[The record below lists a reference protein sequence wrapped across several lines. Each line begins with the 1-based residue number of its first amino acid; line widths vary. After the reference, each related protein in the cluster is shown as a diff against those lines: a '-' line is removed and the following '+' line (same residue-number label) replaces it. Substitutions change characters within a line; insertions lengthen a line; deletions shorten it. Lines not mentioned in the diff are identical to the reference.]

1 MIVSQ
6 LKSGAGPARPSSV
19 RETGAGRAATGSV
32 APLLKSAKG
41 AARTSSRIRNCFAL
55 HSVLREFLRSRRARW
70 TICATAALLLSAA
83 MMCAAPGIVP
93 DVRARL
99 AQNDFTGAA
108 GQIQNYR
115 KSSGVTPDLL
125 EAMSWMA
132 RAELGR
138 KNLDQA
144 EKWSQ
149 DTYQLS
155 AAEVKQHPLGR
166 DPNAPLAL
174 ALGASIEVEGN
185 VMAARGE
192 RSGAVAYLQDEIKK
206 YSGTSIHARI
216 QKVVNL
222 LSLEGKPAPALVGL
236 TIPKGKPALIFFWA
250 HWCPD
255 CKAEAAD
262 LKKLK
267 AEFIPKGLVFLAPTQ
282 KYGYAAG
289 GKDATPEAETRYI
302 EQVRQ
307 TFYAGLIDA
316 PPVVNEENFRVW
328 GASTVPTLAL
338 VDRNGIVR
346 MYHPGALDY
355 AELRARIAA
364 LL

>member
-1 MIVSQ
+1 MVS
-6 LKSGAGPARPSSV
+6 G
-19 RETGAGRAATGSV
+19 
-32 APLLKSAKG
+32 
-41 AARTSSRIRNCFAL
+41 
-55 HSVLREFLRSRRARW
+55 
-70 TICATAALLLSAA
+70 
-83 MMCAAPGIVP
+83 APGILE

-99 AQNDFTGAA
+99 AQNDFAGAA
-108 GQIQNYR
+108 AQIQNAR
-115 KSSGVTPDLL
+115 RVSGVTPDLL
-125 EAMSWMA
+125 AAMSWMA
-132 RAELGR
+132 RGELGR

-149 DTYQLS
+149 DTYQLA
-155 AAEVKQHPLGR
+155 AAEVKKHPLSR

-192 RSGAVAYLQDEIKK
+192 RAGAVAYLQDQVKK

-216 QKVVNL
+216 QKVVNT
-222 LSLEGKPAPALVGL
+222 LSLEGKPAPPIAGM
-236 TIPKGKPALIFFWA
+236 TIPKGKPVLLFFWA

-267 AEFIPKGLVFLAPTQ
+267 AEFVPKGLVFLAPTQ
-282 KYGYAAG
+282 KYGYVAG
-289 GKDATPEAETRYI
+289 GQDATPEVETRYI

-307 TFYAGLIDA
+307 TFYTGLIDA
-316 PPVVNEENFRVW
+316 PAVVNEENFRVW
-328 GASTVPTLAL
+328 GASTTPTLAL

-346 MYHPGALDY
+346 MYHPGAVDY

>member
-1 MIVSQ
+1 MIWNRRTISTW
-6 LKSGAGPARPSSV
+6 AGLV
-19 RETGAGRAATGSV
+19 LSV
-32 APLLKSAKG
+32 AMVSG
-41 AARTSSRIRNCFAL
+41 
-55 HSVLREFLRSRRARW
+55 
-70 TICATAALLLSAA
+70 
-83 MMCAAPGIVP
+83 APGILE

-99 AQNDFTGAA
+99 AQNDFAGAA
-108 GQIQNYR
+108 AQIQNAR
-115 KSSGVTPDLL
+115 RVSGVTPDLL
-125 EAMSWMA
+125 AAMSWMA
-132 RAELGR
+132 RGELGR

-149 DTYQLS
+149 DTYQLA
-155 AAEVKQHPLGR
+155 AAEVKKHPLSR

-192 RSGAVAYLQDEIKK
+192 RAGAVAYLQDQVKK

-216 QKVVNL
+216 QKVVNT
-222 LSLEGKPAPALVGL
+222 LSLEGKPAPPIAGM
-236 TIPKGKPALIFFWA
+236 TIPKGKPVLLFFWA

-267 AEFIPKGLVFLAPTQ
+267 AEFVPKGLVFLAPTQ
-282 KYGYAAG
+282 KYGYVAG
-289 GKDATPEAETRYI
+289 GQDATPEVETRYI

-307 TFYAGLIDA
+307 TFYTGLIDA
-316 PPVVNEENFRVW
+316 PAVVNEENFRVW
-328 GASTVPTLAL
+328 GASTTPTLAL

-346 MYHPGALDY
+346 MYHPGAVDY

>member
-1 MIVSQ
+1 MTTRRTISTF
-6 LKSGAGPARPSSV
+6 AG
-19 RETGAGRAATGSV
+19 
-32 APLLKSAKG
+32 
-41 AARTSSRIRNCFAL
+41 
-55 HSVLREFLRSRRARW
+55 
-70 TICATAALLLSAA
+70 LLLSAA
-83 MMCAAPGIVP
+83 LVSGAPNIVQ
-93 DVRARL
+93 DVRTRL
-99 AQNDFTGAA
+99 EQNDFAGAA

-115 KSSGVTPDLL
+115 RSFGVTPDAL

-155 AAEVKQHPLGR
+155 AAEVKKHPLSR

-185 VMAARGE
+185 VMAARGA
-192 RSGAVAYLQDEIKK
+192 RSDAVAYLQGELQK
-206 YSGTSIHARI
+206 YYGTSIHARI
-216 QKVVNL
+216 QKIVNQ
-222 LSLEGKPAPALVGL
+222 LSLEGKPAPALIGIA
-236 TIPKGKPALIFFWA
+236 IPKGKPALVFFWA

-267 AEFIPKGLVFLAPTQ
+267 DEFVPKGLVFLAPTQ
-282 KYGYAAG
+282 KYGYAAE
-289 GKDATPEAETRYI
+289 GKDATPQAETLYI

-307 TFYAGLIDA
+307 KFYTGLIDA
-316 PPVVNEENFRVW
+316 PVMVNEENFRVW
-328 GASTVPTLAL
+328 GASTTPTLAL
-338 VDRNGIVR
+338 VDRSGIVR
-346 MYHPGALDY
+346 LYHPGALPY
-355 AELRARIAA
+355 AQLRARILA
-364 LL
+364 LM

>member
-1 MIVSQ
+1 MIKTYRQ
-6 LKSGAGPARPSSV
+6 KPGARGKI
-19 RETGAGRAATGSV
+19 G
-32 APLLKSAKG
+32 L
-41 AARTSSRIRNCFAL
+41 
-55 HSVLREFLRSRRARW
+55 
-70 TICATAALLLSAA
+70 LLLSAA
-83 MMCAAPGIVP
+83 LLCGAPGIVP

-108 GQIQNYR
+108 SQIQDYR
-115 KSSGVTPDLL
+115 RSVGVTPDVL

-132 RAELGR
+132 RGELGR

-155 AAEVKQHPLGR
+155 AAEVKKHPLNR

-192 RSGAVAYLQDEIKK
+192 RAGAVAYLQDELKK
-206 YSGTSIHARI
+206 YYGTSIHLRI

-222 LSLEGKPAPALVGL
+222 LSLEGKPAPALAGL
-236 TIPKGKPALIFFWA
+236 AIPKGKPALLFFWA

-262 LKKLK
+262 LKRLK
-267 AEFIPKGLVFLAPTQ
+267 AEFVPQGLAFLAPTQ
-282 KYGYAAG
+282 KYGYVAG
-289 GKDATPEAETRYI
+289 GQDAAPEVETRYI

-307 TFYAGLIDA
+307 TFYTGLIDA
-316 PPVVNEENFRVW
+316 PAVVNEENFRVW
-328 GASTVPTLAL
+328 GASTTPTLAL

-346 MYHPGALDY
+346 LYHPGALPY
-355 AELRARIAA
+355 ADLRTRILA

>member
-1 MIVSQ
+1 MTPRGKIF
-6 LKSGAGPARPSSV
+6 LLAGVVLA
-19 RETGAGRAATGSV
+19 V
-32 APLLKSAKG
+32 AL
-41 AARTSSRIRNCFAL
+41 
-55 HSVLREFLRSRRARW
+55 V
-70 TICATAALLLSAA
+70 SAA
-83 MMCAAPGIVP
+83 PNVVQ
-93 DVRARL
+93 DVRMRL
-99 AQNDFTGAA
+99 AKNDFTGAA
-108 GQIQNYR
+108 AQIQNYR
-115 KSSGVTPDLL
+115 RSFGVTPDVL

-155 AAEVKQHPLGR
+155 AAEVKKHPLSR
-166 DPNAPLAL
+166 DPDAPLAL
-174 ALGASIEVEGN
+174 ALGASIEVEGS

-192 RSGAVAYLQDEIKK
+192 RAGAVAYLQGEIKK
-206 YSGTSIHARI
+206 YYGSSIHARI
-216 QKVVNL
+216 QKVVNE
-222 LSLEGKPAPALVGL
+222 LSLEGKPAPALIGL
-236 TIPKGKPALIFFWA
+236 TIPKGKPALLFFWA

-262 LKKLK
+262 LRRLK
-267 AEFIPKGLVFLAPTQ
+267 AEFVPKGLTFLAPTQ
-282 KYGYAAG
+282 KYGYAAQG
-289 GKDATPEAETRYI
+289 RDATPQAETQYI

-307 TFYAGLIDA
+307 AFYSGLIDA
-316 PPVVNEENFRVW
+316 PAAVNEENFRVW

-346 MYHPGALDY
+346 LYHPGAMPY
-355 AELRARIAA
+355 PELRARIAA

>member
-1 MIVSQ
+1 MTARRTISTF
-6 LKSGAGPARPSSV
+6 AG
-19 RETGAGRAATGSV
+19 
-32 APLLKSAKG
+32 
-41 AARTSSRIRNCFAL
+41 
-55 HSVLREFLRSRRARW
+55 
-70 TICATAALLLSAA
+70 LLLSVA
-83 MMCAAPGIVP
+83 MVCGAQDIVQ
-93 DVRARL
+93 DVQTRI
-99 AQNDFTGAA
+99 AQKDFTGAA
-108 GQIQNYR
+108 AQIQSYR
-115 KSSGVTPDLL
+115 KSFGATPDLL

-132 RAELGR
+132 RGELGR

-155 AAEVKQHPLGR
+155 AAEVKKHPLNR

-192 RSGAVAYLQDEIKK
+192 RSGAVAYLQGELKK
-206 YSGTSIHARI
+206 YYGTSIHARI

-222 LSLEGKPAPALVGL
+222 LSLESKPAPALAGL
-236 TIPKGKPALIFFWA
+236 AIPKGRPALLFFWA

-262 LKKLK
+262 LKRLK
-267 AEFIPKGLVFLAPTQ
+267 AEFVPKGLVFLAPTQ

-289 GKDATPEAETRYI
+289 GKDATPEVETRYI

-307 TFYAGLIDA
+307 SFYNGLIDA
-316 PPVVNEENFRVW
+316 PAVVNEENFRVW
-328 GASTVPTLAL
+328 GASTTPTLAL

-346 MYHPGALDY
+346 MYHPGALPY

>member
-1 MIVSQ
+1 MTIRRKV
-6 LKSGAGPARPSSV
+6 LPFAGP
-19 RETGAGRAATGSV
+19 
-32 APLLKSAKG
+32 
-41 AARTSSRIRNCFAL
+41 
-55 HSVLREFLRSRRARW
+55 
-70 TICATAALLLSAA
+70 LLLSVA
-83 MMCAAPGIVP
+83 MIGAAPGIVE

-115 KSSGVTPDLL
+115 QKLGVTPDAL

-132 RAELGR
+132 RGELGR

-149 DTYQLS
+149 ETYGLA
-155 AAEVKQHPLGR
+155 AAEVKKHPLNR

-192 RSGAVAYLQDEIKK
+192 RAGAVAYLQGEVKK
-206 YSGTSIHARI
+206 YSGTSVHARI
-216 QKVVNL
+216 QKVVNQ
-222 LSLEGKPAPALVGL
+222 LSLEGKPAPVLAGFV
-236 TIPKGKPALIFFWA
+236 IPKGKPALLFFWA

-267 AEFIPKGLVFLAPTQ
+267 AEFVPKGLAFLAPTQ

-289 GKDATPEAETRYI
+289 GQDATPEAEVRYI

-307 TFYAGLIDA
+307 TFYSGLIDA

-338 VDRNGIVR
+338 VDRDGIVR
-346 MYHPGALDY
+346 MYHPGALPY
-355 AELRARIAA
+355 AELRARIAS

>member
-1 MIVSQ
+1 MVS
-6 LKSGAGPARPSSV
+6 G
-19 RETGAGRAATGSV
+19 
-32 APLLKSAKG
+32 
-41 AARTSSRIRNCFAL
+41 
-55 HSVLREFLRSRRARW
+55 
-70 TICATAALLLSAA
+70 
-83 MMCAAPGIVP
+83 APGILE

-99 AQNDFTGAA
+99 AQNDFAGAA
-108 GQIQNYR
+108 AQIQNAR
-115 KSSGVTPDLL
+115 RVSGVTPDLL
-125 EAMSWMA
+125 AAMSWMA
-132 RAELGR
+132 RGELGR

-149 DTYQLS
+149 DTYQLA
-155 AAEVKQHPLGR
+155 AAEVKKHPLSR

-192 RSGAVAYLQDEIKK
+192 RAGAVAYLQDQVKK

-216 QKVVNL
+216 QKVVNT
-222 LSLEGKPAPALVGL
+222 LSLEGKPAPPIAGM
-236 TIPKGKPALIFFWA
+236 TIPKGRPVLLFFWA

-267 AEFIPKGLVFLAPTQ
+267 AEFVPKGLVFLAPTQ
-282 KYGYAAG
+282 KYGYVAG
-289 GKDATPEAETRYI
+289 GQDATPEVETRYI

-307 TFYAGLIDA
+307 TFYTGLIDA
-316 PPVVNEENFRVW
+316 PAVVNEENFRVW
-328 GASTVPTLAL
+328 GASTTPTLAL

-346 MYHPGALDY
+346 MYHPGAVDY

>member
-1 MIVSQ
+1 MKRNQ
-6 LKSGAGPARPSSV
+6 YQRPGALTTRSGF
-19 RETGAGRAATGSV
+19 GA
-32 APLLKSAKG
+32 L
-41 AARTSSRIRNCFAL
+41 
-55 HSVLREFLRSRRARW
+55 
-70 TICATAALLLSAA
+70 LLLSAA
-83 MMCAAPGIVP
+83 MVCAAPGIVQ

-108 GQIQNYR
+108 GQIQTYR
-115 KSSGVTPDLL
+115 KSFGITPDVLA
-125 EAMSWMA
+125 AMSWMA

-149 DTYQLS
+149 ETYQLS
-155 AAEVKQHPLGR
+155 AAEVKKNPLNR

-185 VMAARGE
+185 VMAERGE
-192 RSGAVAYLQDEIKK
+192 RAGAVAYLQGEIKK
-206 YSGTSIHARI
+206 YDGTSIHARI
-216 QKVVNL
+216 QKDVNL
-222 LSLEGKPAPALVGL
+222 LSLEGKPAPALVGFA
-236 TIPKGKPALIFFWA
+236 IPKGKPAFVLFWA

-267 AEFIPKGLVFLAPTQ
+267 DEFVPKGLVFLAPTQ
-282 KYGYAAG
+282 KYGYVAG
-289 GKDATPEAETRYI
+289 GKDAAPEEETRYI

-307 TFYAGLIDA
+307 TFYTGLIDA
-316 PPVVNEENFRVW
+316 PAVVNEDNFRVW
-328 GASTVPTLAL
+328 GASTTPTLAL

-346 MYHPGALDY
+346 MYHPGAMPY

>member
-1 MIVSQ
+1 MIGN
-6 LKSGAGPARPSSV
+6 KRKGP
-19 RETGAGRAATGSV
+19 
-32 APLLKSAKG
+32 
-41 AARTSSRIRNCFAL
+41 
-55 HSVLREFLRSRRARW
+55 RARGNV
-70 TICATAALLLSAA
+70 TSAGLMLLSMALV
-83 MMCAAPGIVP
+83 CGAPNIVQ

-99 AQNDFTGAA
+99 AQNDFAGAA
-108 GQIQNYR
+108 GQIQSYR
-115 KSSGVTPDLL
+115 KSFGATPDML

-155 AAEVKQHPLGR
+155 AAEVKKHPLNR

-192 RSGAVAYLQDEIKK
+192 RAGAIAYLQGELKK
-206 YSGTSIHARI
+206 YYGTSIHARI

-222 LSLEGKPAPALVGL
+222 LSLEGKPAPALAGIA
-236 TIPKGKPALIFFWA
+236 IPKGKPALLFFWA

-267 AEFIPKGLVFLAPTQ
+267 AEFVPKGLVFLAPTQ
-282 KYGYAAG
+282 KYGYVAG
-289 GKDATPEAETRYI
+289 GQDAPPEVETRYI

-307 TFYAGLIDA
+307 TFYTGLIDA
-316 PPVVNEENFRVW
+316 PAVVNEENFRVW
-328 GASTVPTLAL
+328 GASTTPTLAL

-346 MYHPGALDY
+346 LYHPGALPY

>member
-1 MIVSQ
+1 MTTR
-6 LKSGAGPARPSSV
+6 G
-19 RETGAGRAATGSV
+19 TM
-32 APLLKSAKG
+32 
-41 AARTSSRIRNCFAL
+41 C
-55 HSVLREFLRSRRARW
+55 
-70 TICATAALLLSAA
+70 TAAGLLLSVALVLG
-83 MMCAAPGIVP
+83 APNIVP
-93 DVRARL
+93 DVRMRL

-115 KSSGVTPDLL
+115 RSFGVTPDVL

-155 AAEVKQHPLGR
+155 AAEVKKHPLSR

-174 ALGASIEVEGN
+174 ALGAAIEVEGN

-192 RSGAVAYLQDEIKK
+192 RAGAVGYLQGEIKK
-206 YSGTSIHARI
+206 YYGSSIHARI
-216 QKVVNL
+216 QKVVNQ
-222 LSLEGKPAPALVGL
+222 LSLEGKPAPSLIGL
-236 TIPKGKPALIFFWA
+236 TIPKGKPALLFFWA

-262 LKKLK
+262 LKKVK
-267 AEFIPKGLVFLAPTQ
+267 AEFVPKGLVFLAPTQ
-282 KYGYAAG
+282 KYGYAAQG
-289 GKDATPEAETRYI
+289 RDATPEAETLYI
-302 EQVRQ
+302 EQVRR
-307 TFYAGLIDA
+307 TFYTGLIDA
-316 PPVVNEENFRVW
+316 PAVVNEENFRVW

-338 VDRNGIVR
+338 VDRNGVVQL
-346 MYHPGALDY
+346 YHPGALPY

-364 LL
+364 LM

>member
-1 MIVSQ
+1 MTGNHRQ
-6 LKSGAGPARPSSV
+6 GPGARGKI
-19 RETGAGRAATGSV
+19 G
-32 APLLKSAKG
+32 L
-41 AARTSSRIRNCFAL
+41 
-55 HSVLREFLRSRRARW
+55 
-70 TICATAALLLSAA
+70 LLLSAA
-83 MMCAAPGIVP
+83 LLSGALGIVP
-93 DVRARL
+93 DVRTRL

-115 KSSGVTPDLL
+115 RSVGVTPDVL

-155 AAEVKQHPLGR
+155 AAEVKKHPLSR

-192 RSGAVAYLQDEIKK
+192 RAGAVAYLEGELKK
-206 YSGTSIHARI
+206 YYGTSIHLRI
-216 QKVVNL
+216 QKVVNQ
-222 LSLEGKPAPALVGL
+222 LSLEGKPAPALAGL
-236 TIPKGKPALIFFWA
+236 AIPKGKPALLFFWA

-262 LKKLK
+262 LKRLK
-267 AEFIPKGLVFLAPTQ
+267 AEFVPRGLVFLAPTQ
-282 KYGYAAG
+282 KYGYVAG
-289 GKDATPEAETRYI
+289 GQDAAPEVETRYI

-307 TFYAGLIDA
+307 TFYTGLIDA
-316 PPVVNEENFRVW
+316 PAVVNEENFRLW
-328 GASTVPTLAL
+328 GASTTPTLAL

-346 MYHPGALDY
+346 LYHPGALPY
-355 AELRARIAA
+355 AELRTRILA

>member
-1 MIVSQ
+1 MTRRGKIS
-6 LKSGAGPARPSSV
+6 LLAGVVLA
-19 RETGAGRAATGSV
+19 V
-32 APLLKSAKG
+32 AL
-41 AARTSSRIRNCFAL
+41 
-55 HSVLREFLRSRRARW
+55 V
-70 TICATAALLLSAA
+70 SAA
-83 MMCAAPGIVP
+83 PNVVQ
-93 DVRARL
+93 DVRMRL

-115 KSSGVTPDLL
+115 RSFGVTPDVL

-155 AAEVKQHPLGR
+155 AAEVKKHPLSR
-166 DPNAPLAL
+166 DPDAPLAL
-174 ALGASIEVEGN
+174 ALGASIEVEGS

-192 RSGAVAYLQDEIKK
+192 RAGAVAYLQGEIKK
-206 YSGTSIHARI
+206 YYGSSIHARI
-216 QKVVNL
+216 QKVVNE
-222 LSLEGKPAPALVGL
+222 LSLEGKPAPALIGL
-236 TIPKGKPALIFFWA
+236 TIPKGKPALLFFWA

-262 LKKLK
+262 LRRLK
-267 AEFIPKGLVFLAPTQ
+267 VEFVPKGLTFLAPTQ
-282 KYGYAAG
+282 KYGYAAQG
-289 GKDATPEAETRYI
+289 RDATPQAETQYI

-307 TFYAGLIDA
+307 TFYSGLIDA
-316 PPVVNEENFRVW
+316 PAAVNEENFRVW

-346 MYHPGALDY
+346 LYHPGAMPY
-355 AELRARIAA
+355 PELRARIAA

>member
-1 MIVSQ
+1 MTARGTIST
-6 LKSGAGPARPSSV
+6 AG
-19 RETGAGRAATGSV
+19 G
-32 APLLKSAKG
+32 
-41 AARTSSRIRNCFAL
+41 
-55 HSVLREFLRSRRARW
+55 
-70 TICATAALLLSAA
+70 LLLSVALVLGAA
-83 MMCAAPGIVP
+83 NIVQ
-93 DVRARL
+93 DVRMRL

-115 KSSGVTPDLL
+115 RSFGVTPDVL

-155 AAEVKQHPLGR
+155 AAEVKKHPLSR

-174 ALGASIEVEGN
+174 ALGAAIEVEGE

-192 RSGAVAYLQDEIKK
+192 RAGAVAYLQGELKK
-206 YSGTSIHARI
+206 YYGSSIHARI
-216 QKVVNL
+216 QKVVNE
-222 LSLEGKPAPALVGL
+222 LSLEGKPAPSLIGL
-236 TIPKGKPALIFFWA
+236 TIPKGKPALLFFWA

-267 AEFIPKGLVFLAPTQ
+267 AEFVPRGLVFLAPTQ

-289 GKDATPEAETRYI
+289 GQDATPEAETSYI
-302 EQVRQ
+302 EQVRR
-307 TFYAGLIDA
+307 TFYTGLIDA
-316 PPVVNEENFRVW
+316 PAVVNEENFRVW
-328 GASTVPTLAL
+328 GASTTPTLAL

-346 MYHPGALDY
+346 LYHPGALPY
-355 AELRARIAA
+355 AALRARIAA
-364 LL
+364 LM

>member
-1 MIVSQ
+1 MTRRGTI
-6 LKSGAGPARPSSV
+6 
-19 RETGAGRAATGSV
+19 
-32 APLLKSAKG
+32 
-41 AARTSSRIRNCFAL
+41 
-55 HSVLREFLRSRRARW
+55 SVLAGVVLAV
-70 TICATAALLLSAA
+70 ALV
-83 MMCAAPGIVP
+83 CAAPNVVQ
-93 DVRARL
+93 DVRMRL

-108 GQIQNYR
+108 AQIQNYR
-115 KSSGVTPDLL
+115 RSFGVTSDVL

-155 AAEVKQHPLGR
+155 AAEVKKHPLSR
-166 DPNAPLAL
+166 DPDAPLAL
-174 ALGASIEVEGN
+174 ALGASIEVEGS

-192 RSGAVAYLQDEIKK
+192 RAGAVTYLQGEIKK
-206 YSGTSIHARI
+206 YYGSSIHARI
-216 QKVVNL
+216 QKVVNE
-222 LSLEGKPAPALVGL
+222 LSLEGKPAPALIGL
-236 TIPKGKPALIFFWA
+236 TIPKGKPALLFFWA

-262 LKKLK
+262 LRRLK
-267 AEFIPKGLVFLAPTQ
+267 AEFVPKGLTFLAPTQ
-282 KYGYAAG
+282 KYGYAAQG
-289 GKDATPEAETRYI
+289 RDATPQAETQYI

-307 TFYAGLIDA
+307 TFYSGLIDA
-316 PPVVNEENFRVW
+316 PAAVNEENFRVW

-346 MYHPGALDY
+346 LYHPGAMPY
-355 AELRARIAA
+355 PELRARIAA

>member
-1 MIVSQ
+1 MTTRGTVS
-6 LKSGAGPARPSSV
+6 
-19 RETGAGRAATGSV
+19 
-32 APLLKSAKG
+32 
-41 AARTSSRIRNCFAL
+41 
-55 HSVLREFLRSRRARW
+55 
-70 TICATAALLLSAA
+70 TIAALLLALLFLVA
-83 MMCAAPGIVP
+83 LVLGAPNVVM
-93 DVRARL
+93 DVRMRL
-99 AQNDFTGAA
+99 AQNDFAGAA
-108 GQIQNYR
+108 AQIQNYR
-115 KSSGVTPDLL
+115 RSLGVTPDVL

-132 RAELGR
+132 RAELGS

-155 AAEVKQHPLGR
+155 ATEVKKHPLSR

-174 ALGASIEVEGN
+174 ALGAAIEVEGE

-192 RSGAVAYLQDEIKK
+192 RAGAVAYLQDEVKK
-206 YSGTSIHARI
+206 YYGTSIHARI
-216 QKVVNL
+216 QKVVNQ
-222 LSLEGKPAPALVGL
+222 LSLEGKPAPALIGL
-236 TIPKGKPALIFFWA
+236 TIPKGKPALLFFWA

-267 AEFIPKGLVFLAPTQ
+267 NEFVPKGLAFLAPTQ
-282 KYGYAAG
+282 KYGYAAQ
-289 GKDATPEAETRYI
+289 GKDATPEAETQYI
-302 EQVRQ
+302 EQVRR
-307 TFYAGLIDA
+307 TFYTGLIDG

-346 MYHPGALDY
+346 LYHPGAMPY

>member
-1 MIVSQ
+1 MTTRGTISTF
-6 LKSGAGPARPSSV
+6 AG
-19 RETGAGRAATGSV
+19 
-32 APLLKSAKG
+32 
-41 AARTSSRIRNCFAL
+41 
-55 HSVLREFLRSRRARW
+55 
-70 TICATAALLLSAA
+70 LLLSVALVGA
-83 MMCAAPGIVP
+83 SNIVL
-93 DVRARL
+93 DVRTRL
-99 AQNDFTGAA
+99 GHNDFTGAA

-115 KSSGVTPDLL
+115 RSFGVTPDVL

-155 AAEVKQHPLGR
+155 AAEAKKHPLSR

-174 ALGASIEVEGN
+174 ALGASIEVEGE

-192 RSGAVAYLQDEIKK
+192 RAGAVAYLQDEVKK
-206 YSGTSIHARI
+206 YYGTSIHARI
-216 QKVVNL
+216 QKVVNE
-222 LSLEGKPAPALVGL
+222 LSLEGKPAPPLAGL
-236 TIPKGKPALIFFWA
+236 AIPKGKPAFLFFWA

-267 AEFIPKGLVFLAPTQ
+267 AEFVPKGLVFLAPTQ

-289 GKDATPEAETRYI
+289 GQDATPEAETSYI
-302 EQVRQ
+302 EQVRR
-307 TFYAGLIDA
+307 TFYTGLID
-316 PPVVNEENFRVW
+316 PPAVVNEENFRVW
-328 GASTVPTLAL
+328 GASTTPTLAL

-346 MYHPGALDY
+346 LYHPGAMPY

>member
-1 MIVSQ
+1 MT
-6 LKSGAGPARPSSV
+6 LHHRHGP
-19 RETGAGRAATGSV
+19 
-32 APLLKSAKG
+32 
-41 AARTSSRIRNCFAL
+41 
-55 HSVLREFLRSRRARW
+55 RARGR
-70 TICATAALLLSAA
+70 IGLLLLSAA
-83 MMCAAPGIVP
+83 LVCGALGIVQ

-108 GQIQNYR
+108 SQIQNYR
-115 KSSGVTPDLL
+115 RSSGVTPDVL

-149 DTYQLS
+149 DTYQLA
-155 AAEVKQHPLGR
+155 AAEVRKHPLSR

-185 VMAARGE
+185 VMAERGE
-192 RSGAVAYLQDEIKK
+192 RAGAVAYLQGELKK
-206 YSGTSIHARI
+206 YYGTSVHLRI
-216 QKVVNL
+216 QKDVNQ
-222 LSLEGKPAPALVGL
+222 LSLEGKPAPALAGL
-236 TIPKGKPALIFFWA
+236 AIPKGKPALLFFWA

-267 AEFIPKGLVFLAPTQ
+267 AEFVPQGLAFLAPTQ
-282 KYGYAAG
+282 KYGYVAG
-289 GKDATPEAETRYI
+289 GLDATPEVETRYI

-307 TFYAGLIDA
+307 TFYTGLIDA
-316 PPVVNEENFRVW
+316 PAVVNEENFRVW
-328 GASTVPTLAL
+328 GASTTPTLAL

-346 MYHPGALDY
+346 LYHPGALPY